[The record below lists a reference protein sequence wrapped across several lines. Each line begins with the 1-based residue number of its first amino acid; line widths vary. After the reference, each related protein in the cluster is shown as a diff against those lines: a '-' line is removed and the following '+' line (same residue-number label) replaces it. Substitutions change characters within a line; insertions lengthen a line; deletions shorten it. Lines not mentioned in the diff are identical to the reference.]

1 MVETNRDND
10 DDDAHQASLR
20 SLVSSHSAVNSD
32 VNRAENSDVNRAE
45 NCKRSALACLVGE
58 DSGV

>member
-1 MVETNRDND
+1 MVETIRDND
-10 DDDAHQASLR
+10 AEDAHQVSLR
-20 SLVSSHSAVNSD
+20 CLVSSHSAVNSD
-32 VNRAENSDVNRAE
+32 VNSDVNRAE

>member
-1 MVETNRDND
+1 MVETIRDND
-10 DDDAHQASLR
+10 AEDAHQASLR
-20 SLVSSHSAVNSD
+20 CLVSSHSAVNSD
-32 VNRAENSDVNRAE
+32 VNGAV